1 MGVVAAGA
9 VLTALLLLIVAVMV
23 WQGATREAVDEP
35 AEYVFEDATE
45 FVFERLSAEAQGR
58 LARSDVRFLLEAGVD
73 YHQVVAPRDEH
84 RHPVVGSGDAI
95 EYLMERGAADGH
107 DYEPLDIAEVIAA
120 ETEYLLAIGAV
131 GTPVGDTP

>member
-23 WQGATREAVDEP
+23 WQGATRDAVDE
-35 AEYVFEDATE
+35 AAVYVFEDATG
-45 FVFERLSAEAQGR
+45 FVFERLSAGARER
-58 LARSDVRFLLEAGVD
+58 LTPADVRFLLEAGVD

-84 RHPVVGSGDAI
+84 RRPVVGSGDAI
-95 EYLMERGAADGH
+95 EYLMERGAEAGH
-107 DYEPLDIAEVIAA
+107 GFEPLDIAEVIAA